1 MCPIRISFWDTEE
14 LFQELFKDLFNEIK
28 GFKYQITV
36 KVLLIKYRINI
47 DKEFA
52 PVYFNSAP
60 RTVINSEYM
69 LDKFFQETLYV
80 IDNWISEGSGRV
92 IESIEA
98 QYMKIFIYSPLIGS
112 RYIELPYKFKK
123 PMRVRINIK
132 NNNNKYFL
140 WCRIR
145 HPKGDKNMVNDPGY
159 EVIKF
164 PISEKDFRRSERQ
177 NSICINVF
185 SYENNPT

>member
-14 LFQELFKDLFNEIK
+14 LFQELFQDLFNEIK

-92 IESIEA
+92 IES
-98 QYMKIFIYSPLIGS
+98 KLLLLVFIHLLVVSTCS
-112 RYIELPYKFKK
+112 RA
-123 PMRVRINIK
+123 
-132 NNNNKYFL
+132 
-140 WCRIR
+140 
-145 HPKGDKNMVNDPGY
+145 
-159 EVIKF
+159 
-164 PISEKDFRRSERQ
+164 ISIHLKVTSTRFH
-177 NSICINVF
+177 
-185 SYENNPT
+185 